1 MQQHIIDFLQDHG
14 LKLNQWTLLLTAVFI
29 IILTAIIVHFILHKL
44 VLVRLEYFAK
54 KSKMLWIEVL
64 TENKLF
70 SRIAFTVQGMIV
82 LLQTAF
88 WVHQGVK
95 TLVIVMVAAKVWV
108 LVCALLSVFSFLD
121 IILKFASRFDAA
133 ARLPLGG
140 IFQGIKLL
148 AALLFGIF
156 ILSVLIDKSPFILIS
171 GLGAMAAVIM
181 LVFKDSILGLSAGV
195 QLSANNMMRVNDW
208 IQMTKYGADGTVM
221 DIGLTTVKVRNF
233 DNTITMIPT
242 YALVSDSFTNWRG
255 MQESGGRRI
264 KRAIYIDV
272 TTIHYL
278 TREEQEKILQSP
290 LLQPFASVKK
300 DEHDQGST
308 EGKIDLSQYLSDGTP
323 MTNLGLYRIYLDLYL
338 KNHPRI
344 LNYMTYMVRQM
355 EPDATGIPLEIYGFS
370 NTVVWKDY
378 EAIQSEI
385 FEHAYAVINEF
396 SLSVYQ
402 NPSGNSSTV
411 TVLQGDA
418 RKSHA
423 IEVTQQ
429 S

>member
-1 MQQHIIDFLQDHG
+1 MQQHIIDFLQQHG
-14 LKLNQWTLLLTAVFI
+14 FKFNQFTLFLTAVSI
-29 IILTAIIVHFILHKL
+29 IILTAAIVHVILHRI
-44 VLVRLEYFAK
+44 VLVRLVQFAQ
-54 KSKMLWIEVL
+54 KSTRLWSKVV
-64 TENKLF
+64 TENQLF
-70 SRIAFTVQGMIV
+70 SRMAFTVQGLIV
-82 LLQTAF
+82 ILQTTF

-95 TLVIVMVAAKVWV
+95 TLVFLMIAAKVWV
-108 LVCALLSVFSFLD
+108 LVCALLSIFSFLD
-121 IILKFASRFDAA
+121 IVLKFASKLDIA

-140 IFQGIKLL
+140 IFQGFKLL

-156 ILSVLIDKSPFILIS
+156 ILSVLIDKSPLILIS

-208 IQMTKYGADGTVM
+208 IQMPKYGADGIVM

-264 KRAIYIDV
+264 KRSVYIDV
-272 TTIHYL
+272 TTVHYI
-278 TREEQEKILQSP
+278 TPEEKEKILESK
-290 LLQPFASVKK
+290 LLQPFENSEKNK
-300 DEHDQGST
+300 DRVDHKEFIMDL
-308 EGKIDLSQYLSDGTP
+308 GKYLSKGQSI
-323 MTNLGLYRIYLDLYL
+323 TNLGLYRIYLDLYL

-344 LNYMTYMVRQM
+344 LNQMTYMVRQM
-355 EPDATGIPLEIYGFS
+355 APDATGLLPLEIYGFS

-385 FEHAYAVINEF
+385 FEHAYAVIEEF
-396 SLSVYQ
+396 SLSAYQ
-402 NPSGNSSTV
+402 NPSGNSSSV
-411 TVLQGDA
+411 TVYQGNA
-418 RKSHA
+418 A
-423 IEVTQQ
+423 
-429 S
+429 